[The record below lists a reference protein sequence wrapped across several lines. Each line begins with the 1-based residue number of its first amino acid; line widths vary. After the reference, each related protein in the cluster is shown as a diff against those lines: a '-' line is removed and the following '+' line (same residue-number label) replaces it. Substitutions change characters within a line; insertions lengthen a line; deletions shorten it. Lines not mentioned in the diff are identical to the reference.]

1 MALSN
6 AERQAAHRAKQESTV
21 AELATTVS
29 KLFAENDALKQE
41 LEASKVKLINQET
54 ASKKK
59 IVALE
64 KKLLSALE
72 KAAGLNVKVVKQA
85 K

>member
-21 AELATTVS
+21 ADLAASVS
-29 KLFAENDALKQE
+29 RLFAENDALKQE
-41 LEASKVKLINQET
+41 LATSKAKLDEQET

-59 IVALE
+59 IALLEKRLLNALE
-64 KKLLSALE
+64 K
-72 KAAGLNVKVVKQA
+72 VVKTA
-85 K
+85 KK